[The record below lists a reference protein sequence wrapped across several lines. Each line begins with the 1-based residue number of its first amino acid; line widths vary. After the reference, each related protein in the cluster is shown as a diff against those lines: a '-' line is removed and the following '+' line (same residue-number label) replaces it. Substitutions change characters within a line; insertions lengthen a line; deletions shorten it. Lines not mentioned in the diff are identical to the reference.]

1 MNWSGR
7 KVLITGGLGF
17 LGSNLVVALLRQG
30 AVVTVLDSLDVRSGS
45 NRANL
50 SDVLG
55 DVRVIE
61 GDICNPE
68 ACADA
73 VAGQDCVIHCAALTS
88 HPQSQR
94 DPVGYATVNS
104 IGTLVLLEALRKTN
118 PGARLVALGTSTQIG
133 EMVTSPIDERHGE
146 FPTDFYSAT
155 KTASEK
161 YVLTLARAHG
171 LNATVV
177 RLGNIYG
184 PRAHVHTPNL
194 GFVNF
199 FIGLGLQDKD
209 ITVYGDG
216 KQQRNL
222 SYVDDCVETILRVAG
237 HDKSAAQVYFATGD
251 QHFSVA
257 EIAEDISRHV
267 GGRVRLVPWPK
278 DRLVLEAGDAVISN
292 DKLKAAIGAPL
303 STAIADG
310 LQRTAAY
317 YRSRLADYLP
327 A

>member
-1 MNWSGR
+1 MRNK
-7 KVLITGGLGF
+7 KVLITGGFGF
-17 LGSNLVVALLRQG
+17 LGSNLVIELLRRG
-30 AVVTVLDSLDVRSGS
+30 AVVTVLDSLDTRSGC
-45 NRANL
+45 NHANL
-50 SDVLG
+50 ADILAN
-55 DVRVIE
+55 VRVIE
-61 GDICNPE
+61 GDICSPQD
-68 ACADA
+68 CAGA

-88 HPQSQR
+88 HPQSQL

-104 IGTLVLLEALRKTN
+104 IGTLVLLEAQRKAN
-118 PGARLVALGTSTQIG
+118 RDARFVTLGTSTQIG
-133 EMVTSPIDERHGE
+133 EMVTLPIDERHGE
-146 FPTDFYSAT
+146 FPTDLYSAT

-184 PRAHVHTPNL
+184 PRAHIRTPNL

-199 FIGLGLQDKD
+199 FIGLGLQDKE
-209 ITVYGDG
+209 ITVFGDG
-216 KQQRNL
+216 RQQRNL
-222 SYVDDCVETILRVAG
+222 SYVDDCVETILRVAEAER
-237 HDKSAAQVYFATGD
+237 SAGQVYFATGD
-251 QHFSVA
+251 RHYSVA
-257 EIAEDISRHV
+257 EIAENIARHV

-292 DKLKAAIGAPL
+292 DKLKTAIGPPP
-303 STAIADG
+303 STAIAEG
-310 LQRTAAY
+310 LRRTAAY